1 MKGQKRCYS
10 ARSKVTITVA
20 KQFVSGFSHPST
32 SQARRRRKKEL
43 LEGRAGRQQQ
53 HSASCWPGGSSWR
66 PASGGQG
73 VVPQQCTAAP
83 VFAQNNARTLVPN
96 SFSSSQLHSVRAG
109 IFLGEKSNLGS
120 LTLILGKVLKLTE
133 LFATSELSTLKY
145 M

>member
-32 SQARRRRKKEL
+32 SQARRRSCWRGE
-43 LEGRAGRQQQ
+43 ERREGRQQR
-53 HSASCWPGGSSWR
+53 HSGSCRPGGSSWR

-73 VVPQQCTAAP
+73 VPQQCTAAP

-96 SFSSSQLHSVRAG
+96 SFSSSQLRSIRAG
-109 IFLGEKSNLGS
+109 IFLGEESNLGS
-120 LTLILGKVLKLTE
+120 LTLILGKVLKLTK
-133 LFATSELSTLKY
+133 LFAATELSTLKY